1 MMNTLD
7 VISEIINNNPDIDLL
22 TFSKFPKQTLLQ
34 KKIELSK
41 IDEEFINAALDIR
54 NRFRLPFW
62 DSLML
67 SFFDKENVSTVLLS
81 SALLHNPNSEKIIT
95 RDIEDIRKFLSTNPQ
110 ENLSLNSEV
119 HFKNKTL
126 KHFFLLD
133 FHIYPATNNLTIVSD
148 ILRVLELHGYILDS
162 GDSYHFFSDSFFEVD
177 ALINLLA
184 KTLLFSP
191 IVDRAWV
198 AHQILERSCSLRV
211 GKKHSIT
218 PTVIKKI

>member
-7 VISEIINNNPDIDLL
+7 VVSETINNNPDINLL
-22 TFSKFPKQTLLQ
+22 TFLKYPKQILLQ

-41 IDEEFINAALDIR
+41 IDKEFISVALNIR
-54 NRFRLPFW
+54 DRLRLPFW

-67 SFFDKENVSTVLLS
+67 SLFDKENVSADLLS
-81 SALLHNPNSEKIIT
+81 SALSHNPNSEKIKT

-110 ENLSLNSEV
+110 ENLSLNSEI
-119 HFKNKTL
+119 HFKNKTV

-133 FHIYPATNNLTIVSD
+133 FHIFPSTNNLRIVSD
-148 ILRVLELHGYILDS
+148 ILRVLDLQGYILDS
-162 GDSYHFFSDSFFEVD
+162 GDSYHFVSDSFFELD
-177 ALINLLA
+177 SLINLLA

-211 GKKHSIT
+211 GKKHRIM